1 MITVTVTVVGFA
13 TFSISRSSQQTWA
26 RICGTGK
33 TWRFT
38 ITKRKGEKRQPQ
50 EEGEVAIGG
59 ERVAGA
65 TVEAEVAGIAGAEV
79 TAVVATPEAAAEVT
93 AAGAIP
99 GVGAATAAAGVGVA
113 AGAEGAIGAVVIP
126 RVAVAAAGVIVGV
139 CLLIIKYHRQQ
150 KPLPP
155 NQNSLSRANNNTLHV
170 SSLPASRQT
179 F

>member
-1 MITVTVTVVGFA
+1 M
-13 TFSISRSSQQTWA
+13 
-26 RICGTGK
+26 
-33 TWRFT
+33 
-38 ITKRKGEKRQPQ
+38 
-50 EEGEVAIGG
+50 AIGG

-155 NQNSLSRANNNTLHV
+155 NQNSLSRANNKYVARLF
-170 SSLPASRQT
+170 SSCQSANISKT
-179 F
+179 SNMIIIKMEK